1 MANIVG
7 LPKVVDDVGKL
18 QQDVAVV
25 AALVDRL
32 EDGVNRF
39 DKQAEN
45 LHARISSGER
55 EIKKQIDEQYDELM
69 KEIKDM
75 RAESV
80 QQHNS
85 LSERITS
92 MEKWMWTV
100 VGGATVIS
108 FILSQVDL
116 AKLFS

>member
-1 MANIVG
+1 MSNVVG
-7 LPKVVDDVGKL
+7 LPKVVDDVSKL

-32 EDGVNRF
+32 EDSVDRF
-39 DKQAEN
+39 DKQTET

-69 KEIKDM
+69 KEIKEM
-75 RAESV
+75 RQESV
-80 QQHNS
+80 EQHNS
-85 LSERITS
+85 LSDRITA

-100 VGGATVIS
+100 VGGAMVIS

-116 AKLFS
+116 SKFFG

>member
-1 MANIVG
+1 MANVVG

-32 EDGVNRF
+32 EAGVNRF
-39 DKQAEN
+39 DKQTET

-100 VGGATVIS
+100 VGGATAIS